1 MPSRYDALGEDS
13 DESEDSA
20 IKNDVSS
27 IPSYE
32 DISITRID
40 EETVLNAVYGDDFI
54 TKDGP
59 WKKQVLCVKVRPL
72 DTEPSKIGSQ
82 LT

>member
-20 IKNDVSS
+20 KRNDISG

-32 DISITRID
+32 DVSITRID
-40 EETVLNAVYGDDFI
+40 EETVLSAVYGDDFI

-59 WKKQVLCVKVRPL
+59 WGNTILCVKVRPP